1 MKRSLPKSI
10 AIGGHRLK
18 IQRKKNLLTE
28 QNAYGTFDSVSLIIT
43 IDDSLSDTLAWETL
57 WHEVVEAIN
66 FFSEADIE
74 HKSIQV
80 FGLLLHQAV
89 NSIFTEKRPAKK
101 GRDE

>member
-10 AIGGHRLK
+10 SIGGHQLK
-18 IQRKKNLLTE
+18 VQRKRDLLRE
-28 QNAYGTFDSVSLIIT
+28 HSAYGIFDCVSLTIT
-43 IDDSLSDTLAWETL
+43 IDAELSNTLAWETL

-89 NSIFTEKRPAKK
+89 NSIFTEKRPKK
-101 GRDE
+101 KTENK